1 MIGFLTTLAF
11 FLSSPGVE
19 SDEYIL
25 LSDYYLES
33 GQVDSAIGVLREA
46 FSETGRYEFL
56 LKIAE
61 ILIDRG
67 EYEKALS
74 YTARCLKKTEGPDVY
89 RLHALA
95 LYGLRRKKDA
105 FRTVKAGLRKYP
117 ENPSLLHLIGN
128 LYDIEENREKAL
140 KYYIKALER
149 APDSTDILVDYA
161 ALLYRKGQS
170 DSALSILERIYDR
183 VEGNYRAE
191 LTLSGIYEEKGG
203 NEKALEHLEKAHSM
217 NPMSVPLLVK
227 LGQLNIDLGNYED
240 AVKYLSMARSLSPLN
255 ADTRRL
261 LGIALYRVGE
271 REEALDEELVALY
284 LTPRNSEVH
293 YYLARIFTEM
303 RADSLALKHIRKA
316 IKLKPRP
323 EYRIFEAYLL
333 VSGERFRKAIRKL
346 KSMKR
351 DLNPVGYY
359 LLGTAHFGLKK
370 YKDALK
376 YFRKASELDPDNYGY
391 KRTVV
396 DLLERLGRKEEAID
410 LLVKLSELYPDS
422 TEPRFRLA
430 MLYAETGE
438 MARAESLFALLAR
451 EDSTDAAV
459 YNNWGYFLATRG
471 GDLDSAQ
478 KLVKKAL
485 DLEPE
490 NPLYLDSM
498 GWIYYLKGDYD
509 RAFEYLKKAV
519 EKEGD
524 DPEILEHM
532 GEILMKL
539 GERKEALKYLR
550 RALKIDP
557 TREGLREKIKR
568 YEKD

>member
-1 MIGFLTTLAF
+1 MIGFLATLVF
-11 FLSSPGVE
+11 LLSSPGAE

-61 ILIDRG
+61 ILVDRG

-74 YTARCLKKTEGPDVY
+74 YTDRCLGKIEGPEVY

-95 LYGLRRKKDA
+95 LYGLKRRKDA

-117 ENPSLLHLIGN
+117 ENPSLLHLLGN
-128 LYDIEENREKAL
+128 LYDIEENRKKAL
-140 KYYIKALER
+140 KYYIKALEH
-149 APDSTDILVDYA
+149 APDSAGLLVDYA
-161 ALLYRKGQS
+161 ALLYRNGQS
-170 DSALSILERIYDR
+170 DSALSILEKIYDR

-191 LTLSGIYEEKGG
+191 LTLSGIYEERGE
-203 NEKALEHLEKAHSM
+203 NERALEHLEKAYSA

-227 LGQLNIDLGNYED
+227 LGQLNIDLGHYEE
-240 AVKYLSMARSLSPLN
+240 AIKYLSMARTLAPLH
-255 ADTRRL
+255 ADARRL

-271 REEALDEELVALY
+271 RDEALDEELVALY

-293 YYLARIFTEM
+293 YYLARIFAEL
-303 RADSLALKHIRKA
+303 RADSLALKHVRKA

-323 EYRIFEAYLL
+323 EYRLFEAYLL
-333 VSGERFRKAIRKL
+333 ISGERFREAIRKL
-346 KSMKR
+346 KSMKK

-359 LLGTAHFGLKK
+359 MLGTAYFGLKK
-370 YKDALK
+370 YNDALK

-391 KRTVV
+391 KKTVV
-396 DLLERLGRKEEAID
+396 DLLERLGRREEAID

-422 TEPRFRLA
+422 TELRFRLA
-430 MLYAETGE
+430 MLYAEKGE
-438 MARAESLFALLAR
+438 MVRAESLFALLAR

-459 YNNWGYFLATRG
+459 YNNWGYFLATKG
-471 GDLDSAQ
+471 GDLDSAR
-478 KLVKKAL
+478 KLVEKAL

-498 GWIYYLKGDYD
+498 GWIYYLQGDYG
-509 RAFEYLKKAV
+509 RAFDYLKRAV
-519 EKEGD
+519 EKRND

-532 GEILMKL
+532 GETLLKL
-539 GERKEALKYLR
+539 GKREEALKYLR

-557 TREGLREKIKR
+557 TREELREKIKS

>member
-1 MIGFLTTLAF
+1 MIGFLATLVF
-11 FLSSPGVE
+11 LLSSPGAE

-61 ILIDRG
+61 ILVDRG

-74 YTARCLKKTEGPDVY
+74 YTDRCLGKIEGPEVY

-95 LYGLRRKKDA
+95 LYGLKRRKDA

-117 ENPSLLHLIGN
+117 ENPSLLHLLGN
-128 LYDIEENREKAL
+128 LYDIEENRKKAL

-149 APDSTDILVDYA
+149 APDSAGLLVDYA
-161 ALLYRKGQS
+161 ALLYRNGQS
-170 DSALSILERIYDR
+170 DSALSILEKIYDR
-183 VEGNYRAE
+183 VEGIYRAE
-191 LTLSGIYEEKGG
+191 LTLSGIYEERGE
-203 NEKALEHLEKAHSM
+203 NERALEHLEKAYSA

-227 LGQLNIDLGNYED
+227 LGQLNIDLGHYEE
-240 AVKYLSMARSLSPLN
+240 AIKYLSMARTLAPLH
-255 ADTRRL
+255 ADARRL

-271 REEALDEELVALY
+271 RDEALDEELVALY

-293 YYLARIFTEM
+293 YYLARIFAEL
-303 RADSLALKHIRKA
+303 RADSLALKHVRKA

-323 EYRIFEAYLL
+323 EYRLFEAYLL
-333 VSGERFRKAIRKL
+333 ISGERFREAIRKL
-346 KSMKR
+346 KSMKK

-359 LLGTAHFGLKK
+359 MLGTAYFGLKK
-370 YKDALK
+370 YNDALK
-376 YFRKASELDPDNYGY
+376 YFRKASELDPNNYGY
-391 KRTVV
+391 KKTVV

-422 TEPRFRLA
+422 TELRFRLA
-430 MLYAETGE
+430 MLYAEKGE
-438 MARAESLFALLAR
+438 MVRAESLFALLAR

-459 YNNWGYFLATRG
+459 YNNWGYFLATKG
-471 GDLDSAQ
+471 GDLDSAR
-478 KLVKKAL
+478 KLVEKAL

-498 GWIYYLKGDYD
+498 GWIYYLQGDYG
-509 RAFEYLKKAV
+509 RAFDYLKRAV
-519 EKEGD
+519 EKRND

-532 GEILMKL
+532 GETLLKL
-539 GERKEALKYLR
+539 GKREEALKYLR

-557 TREGLREKIKR
+557 TREELREKIKS